1 MPIWKFR
8 SAEEADLALPASPD
22 ADTGIRTAIAL
33 SALDAARRLGIRT
46 SQRGVFKY
54 ASVAAA
60 EADREAFALA
70 RLREHAER
78 AKP

>member
-8 SAEEADLALPASPD
+8 SAEEAARALPASPD
-22 ADTGIRTAIAL
+22 ADTGVRTALAL
-33 SALDAARRLGIRT
+33 SALDGARRLGIRT

-54 ASVAAA
+54 SSVAEA

-70 RLREHAER
+70 RLREHADP
-78 AKP
+78 AA